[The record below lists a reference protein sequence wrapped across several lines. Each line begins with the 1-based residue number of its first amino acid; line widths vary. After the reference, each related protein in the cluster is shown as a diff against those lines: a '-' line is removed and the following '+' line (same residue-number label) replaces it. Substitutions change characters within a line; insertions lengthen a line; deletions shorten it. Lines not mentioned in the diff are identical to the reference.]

1 MHDLTG
7 DVEDDDEGIH
17 LVLYHEQSCLDEKIG
32 FGYRVKGTQGCVTK
46 FSKTTSSLISNE
58 FIPLGFH
65 GKNCKWRSLSFRPGH
80 RSTALPPPPVPIFT
94 PFRCAIPFPC
104 IIQPLLVDFNFT
116 RDIIEKGIMRFDRS
130 SVSLILS
137 RIRYLALLF
146 FFLIERYALMK

>member
-1 MHDLTG
+1 MAKTASGDLYLSAQVTG
-7 DVEDDDEGIH
+7 
-17 LVLYHEQSCLDEKIG
+17 L
-32 FGYRVKGTQGCVTK
+32 
-46 FSKTTSSLISNE
+46 
-58 FIPLGFH
+58 PL
-65 GKNCKWRSLSFRPGH
+65 S
-80 RSTALPPPPVPIFT
+80 PPPPVPIFT